1 MFALGTIIN
10 TVAIALAGVLGSWF
24 GHLLKERHQSGLT
37 VASGLAVLFLGI
49 SGSLEGLLTV
59 VDGQL
64 KSQNTMLF
72 VLSLAFGTFLGEVL
86 HIEGWFERLGIWLRE
101 KSGNGQDSQFLDA
114 FLTASLTVCIGAMAI
129 LGAIQDGLTGD
140 YRLLAV
146 KSILDFII
154 ILIMTSSL
162 GKGAGFSAVPVFLFQ
177 VQGSVTLLARLI
189 EPLMTDQAL
198 ANLSFIGS
206 ALIFCVGVNII
217 WDKKIRVANML
228 PAIVIAV
235 IWSFF

>member
-64 KSQNTMLF
+64 KSQNSMLL
-72 VLSLAFGTFLGEVL
+72 VLSLALGTLIGEVL

-101 KSGNGQDSQFLDA
+101 KSGNSQDGQFLDA

-129 LGAIQDGLTGD
+129 IGSIQDGLTGD
-140 YRLLAV
+140 YSLLAI

-162 GKGAGFSAVPVFLFQ
+162 GNGAGFSAVPVFLF
-177 VQGSVTLLARLI
+177 QGSVTLLARLI

-235 IWSFF
+235 IWSYFT

>member
-10 TVAIALAGVLGSWF
+10 TIAIALAGFLGSWF
-24 GHLLKERHQSGLT
+24 GHLLKDRHQSGLFL
-37 VASGLAVLFLGI
+37 ACGLAVLFLGI
-49 SGSLEGLLTV
+49 SGSLEGLLVV
-59 VDGQL
+59 VDGQMT
-64 KSQNTMLF
+64 SQNSMLLVVSL
-72 VLSLAFGTFLGEVL
+72 VLGSLIGELL

-101 KSGNGQDSQFLDA
+101 KSGNSQDGQFLDA

-177 VQGSVTLLARLI
+177 GSLTVLARLI
-189 EPLMTDQAL
+189 EPLMTEQAL
-198 ANLSFIGS
+198 SNLSMVGS
-206 ALIFCVGVNII
+206 VLIFCVGVNIV
-217 WDKKIRVANML
+217 WGRKIRVANML
-228 PAIVIAV
+228 PAVLVAV
-235 IWSFF
+235 VWAYFQ

>member
-10 TVAIALAGVLGSWF
+10 TIAIALAGFLGSWF
-24 GHLLKERHQSGLT
+24 GHLLKDRHQSGLFL
-37 VASGLAVLFLGI
+37 ACGLAVLFLGI

-59 VDGQL
+59 VDGQIT
-64 KSQNTMLF
+64 SQNSMLL
-72 VLSLAFGTFLGEVL
+72 VISLALGTLAGEVL

-101 KSGNGQDSQFLDA
+101 KSGNSQDSQFLDA
-114 FLTASLTVCIGAMAI
+114 FLTASLTVCIGAMAV

-146 KSILDFII
+146 KSILDFVI

-177 VQGSVTLLARLI
+177 GSITLLARLI
-189 EPLMTDQAL
+189 EPLMTAQAL

-228 PAIVIAV
+228 PAILLAV
-235 IWSFF
+235 LWSYLT

>member
-1 MFALGTIIN
+1 
-10 TVAIALAGVLGSWF
+10 
-24 GHLLKERHQSGLT
+24 
-37 VASGLAVLFLGI
+37 
-49 SGSLEGLLTV
+49 
-59 VDGQL
+59 
-64 KSQNTMLF
+64 
-72 VLSLAFGTFLGEVL
+72 
-86 HIEGWFERLGIWLRE
+86 
-101 KSGNGQDSQFLDA
+101 
-114 FLTASLTVCIGAMAI
+114 MAI

-177 VQGSVTLLARLI
+177 GSVTLLARLI

-217 WDKKIRVANML
+217 WNKKIRVANML

>member
-10 TVAIALAGVLGSWF
+10 TVAIALAGLLGSWF

-64 KSQNTMLF
+64 KSQNSMLL
-72 VLSLAFGTFLGEVL
+72 VLSLSLGTLIGEVL
-86 HIEGWFERLGIWLRE
+86 HIEGWFERLGVWLRE
-101 KSGNGQDSQFLDA
+101 KSGNSQDGQFLDA

-177 VQGSVTLLARLI
+177 GAITLLASLI
-189 EPLMTDQAL
+189 EPLMTAQAL

-228 PAIVIAV
+228 PAILIAV
-235 IWSFF
+235 VWSYFA

>member
-1 MFALGTIIN
+1 MFSLGTIIN

-37 VASGLAVLFLGI
+37 VASGIAVLFLGI
-49 SGSLEGLLTV
+49 SGSLEGLLIV

-64 KSQNTMLF
+64 KSQNSMLL
-72 VLSLAFGTFLGEVL
+72 VLSLALGTLIGEVL
-86 HIEGWFERLGIWLRE
+86 HIEGWFKRLGIWLRE
-101 KSGNGQDSQFLDA
+101 KSGNSQDGQFLDA

-129 LGAIQDGLTGD
+129 IGSIQDGLTGD
-140 YRLLAV
+140 YSLLAI

-162 GKGAGFSAVPVFLFQ
+162 GKGAGFSAVPVFLF
-177 VQGSVTLLARLI
+177 QGSVTLLARLI

-235 IWSFF
+235 IWSYFT

>member
-1 MFALGTIIN
+1 
-10 TVAIALAGVLGSWF
+10 
-24 GHLLKERHQSGLT
+24 
-37 VASGLAVLFLGI
+37 
-49 SGSLEGLLTV
+49 
-59 VDGQL
+59 
-64 KSQNTMLF
+64 
-72 VLSLAFGTFLGEVL
+72 
-86 HIEGWFERLGIWLRE
+86 
-101 KSGNGQDSQFLDA
+101 
-114 FLTASLTVCIGAMAI
+114 MAI
-129 LGAIQDGLTGD
+129 LGAIQEGLTGD

-162 GKGAGFSAVPVFLFQ
+162 DKGAGFSAVPVFLF
-177 VQGSVTLLARLI
+177 QGSVTLLARLI

-235 IWSFF
+235 IWSYFT